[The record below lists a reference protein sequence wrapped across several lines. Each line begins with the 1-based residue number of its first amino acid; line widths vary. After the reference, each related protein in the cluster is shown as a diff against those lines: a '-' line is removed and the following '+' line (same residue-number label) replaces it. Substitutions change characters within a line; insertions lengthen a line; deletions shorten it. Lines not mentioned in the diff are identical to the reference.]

1 MRLLITTLSALC
13 FAFCGCATN
22 EHNSLGYSDY
32 AALSCDEL
40 KQQAAQLA
48 RQASDR
54 SEYFLQNDGDRLDRA
69 HQQLRLVK
77 QVRSEKA
84 CHGPDGS
91 TG

>member
-1 MRLLITTLSALC
+1 MRLPITTLSALRL
-13 FAFCGCATN
+13 AFCGCATN
-22 EHNSLGYSDY
+22 ERNSLGYGDY

-54 SEYFLQNDGDRLDRA
+54 SEYFLQNDEDRRDRA

-84 CHGPDGS
+84 CHVPH
-91 TG
+91 